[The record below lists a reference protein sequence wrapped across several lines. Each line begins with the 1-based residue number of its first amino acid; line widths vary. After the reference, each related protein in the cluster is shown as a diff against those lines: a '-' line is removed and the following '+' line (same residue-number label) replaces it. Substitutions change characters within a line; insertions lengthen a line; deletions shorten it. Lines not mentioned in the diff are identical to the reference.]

1 VYVLVLGGA
10 DIKYFITTAGFPVD
24 ARQGQP
30 PVKREGK
37 KIGII
42 NYVRHIS
49 ISLHLNYK
57 DKDIYEYPLCG
68 VKKIK

>member
-1 VYVLVLGGA
+1 MHDKVS
-10 DIKYFITTAGFPVD
+10 
-24 ARQGQP
+24 RQSN
-30 PVKREGK
+30 VRGK